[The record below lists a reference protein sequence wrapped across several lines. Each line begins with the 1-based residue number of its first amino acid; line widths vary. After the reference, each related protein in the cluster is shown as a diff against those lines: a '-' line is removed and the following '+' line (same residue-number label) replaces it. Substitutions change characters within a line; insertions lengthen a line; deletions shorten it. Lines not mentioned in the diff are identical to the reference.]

1 MNEEQ
6 LRAAI
11 QQAITEKNIT
21 AINELTP
28 LLQEQVTQR
37 ERQVIQRERAEK
49 VDQGGY
55 VASESFGRK
64 DLQGF
69 QEGVANVPQDFK
81 RFAKEQV
88 FATTQGD
95 IGAGQAL
102 FNIAAK
108 GGFDALNT
116 VVSEAIPVL
125 SKNAMVQ
132 IFPNAMEEYVANKV
146 INTMTPLIDNPVTK
160 KGLDIL
166 SGPAGFVRDSWVN
179 FKNKNPNDAAT
190 IEGVV
195 NVAEWLKPP
204 ALRNPVPDTSSSLL
218 GKASDKIYESGRKIK
233 TKADRDFLFDLSR
246 PVETTEILREQ
257 AKTKTVNNLGTLSV
271 VPTADQEE
279 IISNLL
285 ELNLTKGLSFAENGQ
300 TISKAVEAKHKAL
313 DRKLKKSKVKLNKKE
328 LLAELK
334 EIADNLQTKNPAL
347 VGDAEASAN
356 KIFNLV
362 ESLVNKSDGSAKS
375 ILDVRRQ
382 IDTELTKL
390 GKGNWDGNKQNG
402 IDIASRAM
410 RNHLNLKV
418 AEAVPDIN
426 VRKDLRKMHLWLQAH
441 DNVLDKAAHEAN
453 LKVGRIVQNIESS
466 TGTKA
471 PSSAISQY
479 VGATLA
485 VGAVSGIT
493 LSGYLP
499 IATTIAAAA
508 AIGYAVRRGSVS
520 PNVRKSL
527 AGVLKQAD
535 EAIKITKNSTMR
547 KAIAA
552 DRAFIVEI
560 MKLPTTKAE
569 DITEE
574 EMEESVQ

>member
-1 MNEEQ
+1 MNEDQ

-11 QQAITEKNIT
+11 QIAITQKNIT

-28 LLQEQVTQR
+28 LLQEQVT
-37 ERQVIQRERAEK
+37 QRERAEK

-81 RFAKEQV
+81 RFAGEQ
-88 FATTQGD
+88 ALAATQGD
-95 IGAGQAL
+95 IGTPQAA
-102 FNIAAK
+102 FNVGAK

-116 VVSEAIPVL
+116 YLSEGIKVAT
-125 SKNAMVQ
+125 KNAMVQ
-132 IFPNAMEEYVANKV
+132 IVPNAMEEYVANKV
-146 INTMTPLIDNPVTK
+146 ISTMTPLIDNPVTK

-166 SGPAGFVRDSWVN
+166 SGPAGFLRDSWVN
-179 FKNKNPNDAAT
+179 FKNENPNGAAS

-204 ALRNPVPDTSSSLL
+204 PLRNPVPDTAPSLL
-218 GKASDKIYESGRKIK
+218 GRAADKLYESGRKK
-233 TKADRDFLFDLSR
+233 QTKADRAFLFDLSR
-246 PVETTEILREQ
+246 PVETTEVLREQ
-257 AKTKTVNNLGTLSV
+257 AKTKTVNKFGTLSV
-271 VPTADQEE
+271 VPDADQEE
-279 IISNLL
+279 IVSNLL
-285 ELNLTKGLSFAENGQ
+285 ELDLKDGLSFAENGQ
-300 TISKAVEAKHKAL
+300 TISRAVEAKHKAL
-313 DRKLKKSKVKLNKKE
+313 DRKLEKSKVKLNKKE
-328 LLAELK
+328 ILAELK
-334 EIADNLQTKNPAL
+334 DIADNLQTKNPAL

-362 ESLVNKSDGSAKS
+362 ESLVNKSDGSVKS

-382 IDTELTKL
+382 IDTELSKL

-402 IDIASRAM
+402 IDIATRAM

-453 LKVGRIVQNIESS
+453 LKVGRIVQNIEGS

-479 VGATLA
+479 VMASLG
-485 VGAVSGIT
+485 VGAVSGLT

-499 IATTIAAAA
+499 IATTIGAAG
-508 AIGYAVRRGSVS
+508 AIGYAVRRGAVS

-527 AGVLKQAD
+527 AGVLKQTD
-535 EAIKITKNSTMR
+535 DAIKITKNSTMK
-547 KAIAA
+547 KALAA

-560 MKLPTTKAE
+560 MKLPTTQAE

-574 EMEESVQ
+574 EMQEGVQ